1 MAKDIIYNGVQHILT
16 AASASYYNHC
26 TGCSLKYVCDS
37 IDSVR
42 IEDEIECDENSN
54 YFAN

>member
-1 MAKDIIYNGVQHILT
+1 MAKDIIYNDVRHTLT

-37 IDSVR
+37 IDSMR